1 MRPEHGAGCGG
12 DALHIKIAG
21 QQQGGGGV
29 SHLLLEKVLIAEMG
43 QVVGGIG
50 MPQHVL
56 NPSAF
61 FQDAGPAPYFPP
73 FLFPVGRA
81 DGTGGGTGGRHPAED
96 GTQHGKD
103 GNMAAPSRFGM
114 GGRQ

>member
-12 DALHIKIAG
+12 DTLHIKIAG

-29 SHLLLEKVLIAEMG
+29 PHLLLKKVLIAEMG
-43 QVVGGIG
+43 QVIGGVG

-61 FQDAGPAPYFPP
+61 LQDAGMGHVR
-73 FLFPVGRA
+73 LLHLNIRA
-81 DGTGGGTGGRHPAED
+81 RSTHGQAHRRHRRTP
-96 GTQHGKD
+96 QC
-103 GNMAAPSRFGM
+103 
-114 GGRQ
+114 RQVHAG

>member
-12 DALHIKIAG
+12 DSVHVKIAG
-21 QQQGGGGV
+21 QKQGGGGV
-29 SHLLLEKVLIAEMG
+29 PHLLLKKVLIAEMG
-43 QVVGGIG
+43 QVVGGVG

-56 NPSAF
+56 HPSAF

-81 DGTGGGTGGRHPAED
+81 NGTGAVSYTHLTLP
-96 GTQHGKD
+96 TT
-103 GNMAAPSRFGM
+103 PYV
-114 GGRQ
+114 

>member
-12 DALHIKIAG
+12 DTLHIKIAG

-43 QVVGGIG
+43 QVVGGVG

-61 FQDAGPAPYFPP
+61 LQDAGPAPYFLP

-81 DGTGGGTGGRHPAED
+81 DVTGGGTGGRHPAED